1 MSSTGIEHKPSEPSL
16 TLEEIELD
24 DELEKNELNEFL
36 ANDWLECY
44 FSTTPSAADVT
55 KMEMSAF
62 WNLCFQKKNLQ
73 EINIFL

>member
-36 ANDWLECY
+36 AND
-44 FSTTPSAADVT
+44 
-55 KMEMSAF
+55 
-62 WNLCFQKKNLQ
+62 
-73 EINIFL
+73 